1 MPHYEL
7 LFLSIMKLIFN
18 LLLAGTILFSG
29 CAEEDKM
36 ETLRKSIEAR
46 LEGVEGNFAVA
57 YLDRDKGDTLLI
69 NSRRIFHA
77 ASTMKTPVL
86 IEIYKQAY
94 EGKFSLT
101 DSIEIKTNFNS
112 IADGSEYIL
121 PSTSDSET
129 SLYVMVGKKK
139 TIASLTYDM
148 VIMSSNLATNIIMEL
163 VGAENVTNSMRDLG
177 AKDIQVLRGV
187 EDLKA
192 YEEGINNTTTAYDLM
207 LIFSAIADGKVVGEG
222 ASAEMIDILMN
233 QQFNHI
239 IPAKLPRNVKVAH
252 KTGSITGVQHDT
264 GIVYLPNGES
274 YILILLSSDLKDQKA
289 GEEAL
294 ADISRIIY
302 DFKTAQ

>member
-121 PSTSDSET
+121 PS
-129 SLYVMVGKKK
+129 
-139 TIASLTYDM
+139 
-148 VIMSSNLATNIIMEL
+148 
-163 VGAENVTNSMRDLG
+163 
-177 AKDIQVLRGV
+177 IQTVKHPCTRWWERRKPLRH
-187 EDLKA
+187 LP
-192 YEEGINNTTTAYDLM
+192 
-207 LIFSAIADGKVVGEG
+207 
-222 ASAEMIDILMN
+222 MIW
-233 QQFNHI
+233 
-239 IPAKLPRNVKVAH
+239 
-252 KTGSITGVQHDT
+252 
-264 GIVYLPNGES
+264 
-274 YILILLSSDLKDQKA
+274 
-289 GEEAL
+289 
-294 ADISRIIY
+294 
-302 DFKTAQ
+302 